1 MGIIILESAV
11 HSPEVTAAAITG
23 LLTLAGVIIS
33 NIASN
38 RKVEHKLETAQA
50 VTDTKIEQ
58 LADEVRKHNSFAER
72 VPIVEV
78 QVRNCEHRIEK
89 LESSIK

>member
-1 MGIIILESAV
+1 MGVLAAY
-11 HSPEVTAAAITG
+11 SPEVTAAAITG

-33 NIASN
+33 NVASN
-38 RKVEHKLETAQA
+38 RKVEHKLQTAQA

-58 LADEVRKHNSFAER
+58 LTEEVRKHNSFAER

-78 QVRNCEHRIEK
+78 QIRDCERRIDK
-89 LESSIK
+89 LESAIK